1 LDRLREFGAG
11 DPATNEPFG
20 TTVQNLK
27 SAIAG
32 ETHEYTDMYPGFA
45 RTAREEGFDEI
56 ADWFDVRCVA
66 LIFCFSGVDLLLSAC
81 SCLGSRQG

>member
-1 LDRLREFGAG
+1 LDKLRENGAG

-32 ETHEYTDMYPGFA
+32 ETHEYTDMFVLYRLSSFPLFSRHYLMSQNRYPGFA
-45 RTAREEGFDEI
+45 RSAREEGFDEI
-56 ADWFDVRCVA
+56 AEWFDVRN
-66 LIFCFSGVDLLLSAC
+66 
-81 SCLGSRQG
+81 